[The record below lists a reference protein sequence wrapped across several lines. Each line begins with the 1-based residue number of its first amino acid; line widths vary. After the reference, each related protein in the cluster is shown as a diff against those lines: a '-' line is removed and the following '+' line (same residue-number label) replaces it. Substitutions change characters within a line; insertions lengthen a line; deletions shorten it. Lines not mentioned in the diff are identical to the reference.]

1 MSLWIKSFGHHKDYL
16 LLSRGDPNDGRVGD
30 YNLDTWFVC
39 RVSYEKIIHGK
50 NLPYFSSARTSVQLY
65 ILRPWGDLLSVA
77 IFQME
82 RFLANCKSFLSDKSV
97 MISLRKQRFFLA
109 LRRWGRFA
117 RSETSLSGR
126 RARRNRCFRRLVIYM
141 LNDNL
146 QNELERLAFPFC
158 RCQ

>member
-1 MSLWIKSFGHHKDYL
+1 MKSF
-16 LLSRGDPNDGRVGD
+16 
-30 YNLDTWFVC
+30 
-39 RVSYEKIIHGK
+39 KIIY
-50 NLPYFSSARTSVQLY
+50 YFR
-65 ILRPWGDLLSVA
+65 VA
-77 IFQME
+77 IQMTAVWE
-82 RFLANCKSFLSDKSV
+82 TTTKTLGSCVVCPMKKLFMAKICLIFPRQELPSCYTFCGPEVTLCLLRFSKWRGFWQTVKGFCQSRVLF
-97 MISLRKQRFFLA
+97 ISLRKQRFFLA
-109 LRRWGRFA
+109 LRRWERFA